1 MYGSM
6 CVCVC
11 VCLLKKGSIS
21 FDPNNAKF
29 SQKINECSGHVNRC
43 IRPKTVQ
50 NWLKNDFLKRGQS
63 IFNFAQLALVEI
75 GQDFTVEFSFV
86 VHLQDNYLNSYPYRG
101 VYLFIYYL
109 MLYVCMCVR
118 LSLCLL

>member
-11 VCLLKKGSIS
+11 VCLLKKAPSVLIQIT
-21 FDPNNAKF
+21 PNSHK
-29 SQKINECSGHVNRC
+29 KINECSGHVNRC

-50 NWLKNDFLKRGQS
+50 NWLKNNFLKRGQS

-86 VHLQDNYLNSYPYRG
+86 VHLQDNYSNSYPYRG

-109 MLYVCMCVR
+109 MLYVCMCVC